1 MIDAPSSTWFT
12 ASPDWHWLIVL
23 YFFFGGLAGGCY
35 VLAAVID
42 LMGRDRDRPLAR
54 AGYFAVLPCLALSA
68 LALIFDLSRPGRFWH
83 IVVESNTGW
92 PLFQAWTPMNSAA
105 WVLMAFSLVA
115 LLSAL
120 GAAAEAGWLRW
131 PAALRLRPPGA
142 LGAVIAVI
150 GALLG
155 LYIASYE
162 GALLAFTS
170 RPVWADTPLIGMV
183 LVLSALSM
191 AAALLVLLGRWRAWD
206 LPGMGALRRIDAQ
219 ALVVAFLALV
229 ALIVSLGGAAQA
241 LLSPLNLALLAA
253 VLVVGFVAPLG
264 LRLGGNRLGG
274 HAVAAAA
281 ALAIA
286 GGFLLRT
293 FIVFS
298 PYGAGS

>member
-12 ASPDWHWLIVL
+12 ASPGWHWLIVL

-42 LMGRDRDRPLAR
+42 LMGRARDRPLAR
-54 AGYFAVLPCLALSA
+54 AGYLAVLPFLAVSA
-68 LALIFDLSRPGRFWH
+68 LALIFDLSRPERFWH
-83 IVVESNTGW
+83 IVVESNTGR

-105 WVLMAFSLVA
+105 WMLLAFSLVA

-120 GAAAEAGWLRW
+120 AAAAEAGWLRW
-131 PAALRLRPPGA
+131 RGALRLRPPGA
-142 LGAVIAVI
+142 LGALIVII

-191 AAALLVLLGRWRAWD
+191 AAATLVLLGRWRAWD
-206 LPGMGALRRIDAQ
+206 PPGIRALLRIDAQ
-219 ALVVAFLALV
+219 AIVLVLLAMV

-241 LLSPLNLALLAA
+241 LLSPLNLALIAGL
-253 VLVVGFVAPLG
+253 LLVGFIAPIG
-264 LRLGGNRLGG
+264 LRLRKGWLGGNTIAIA
-274 HAVAAAA
+274 AV
-281 ALAIA
+281 LAIA

-293 FIVFS
+293 LIVFS
-298 PYGAGS
+298 PYGASS

>member
-92 PLFQAWTPMNSAA
+92 PLLQAWTPMNSAA
-105 WVLMAFSLVA
+105 WMLLAFSLIA

-120 GAAAEAGWLRW
+120 AAAAEAGWLRW
-131 PAALRLRPPGA
+131 PAALRLRPPGTA
-142 LGAVIAVI
+142 GVILSI
-150 GALLG
+150 LGALLG

-191 AAALLVLLGRWRAWD
+191 AAAFLVLLGRWRAWD

-281 ALAIA
+281 GLAIA
-286 GGFLLRT
+286 GGFLLRA